1 MGKRVFRFDFKPI
14 VGFNLFVMLGL
25 HYVPGGHGSHGS
37 QKRSSPWC
45 FSQFCLCVQVLLS
58 LATFSHGLSRQRLAG
73 ALRSV
78 TDGSTFHPGLPRSVA
93 TSHVLLRCDQV
104 LLRLSS
110 SVKVFYDKTWAMNGV

>member
-1 MGKRVFRFDFKPI
+1 
-14 VGFNLFVMLGL
+14 MLGL
-25 HYVPGGHGSHGS
+25 HYVHGSHGSHGS

-45 FSQFCLCVQVLLS
+45 FKSFLS
-58 LATFSHGLSRQRLAG
+58 LCSSSIKAFPTACQGLLLQRLG
-73 ALRSV
+73 GTLRSV
-78 TDGSTFHPGLPRSVA
+78 TDGSTFPPGLPRSVW